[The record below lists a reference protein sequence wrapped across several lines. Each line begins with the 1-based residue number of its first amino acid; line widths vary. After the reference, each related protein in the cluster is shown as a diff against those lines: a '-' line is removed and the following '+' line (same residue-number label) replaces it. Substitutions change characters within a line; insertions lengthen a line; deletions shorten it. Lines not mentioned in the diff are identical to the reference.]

1 MSDKSNANAN
11 PKASVVIHVKGEN
24 PLGAPPA
31 LFSNFLAM
39 SRVAADVQLE
49 FVFLDFNQVVQI
61 VQGGQATPP
70 TPVEGQTVAKI
81 IMPAAAFAQ
90 LKEHFVK
97 LVADIETE
105 MAQQHGEVK
114 NNVASNRRATS

>member
-1 MSDKSNANAN
+1 MTDKSNANA
-11 PKASVVIHVKGEN
+11 KASVVIQVKGEN

-61 VQGGQATPP
+61 VQGGQASPP
-70 TPVEGQTVAKI
+70 MPVEGQTVAKI

-97 LVADIETE
+97 LVADIENE
-105 MAQQHGEVK
+105 MAQQLGK
-114 NNVASNRRATS
+114 GNNVASNRRATS